1 MIYERIEVVDSDE
14 RVGNLEKELEKTNQ
28 GMITLS
34 SLYKELFEIQKNSME
49 KDHQIKE
56 LEMILE
62 NK

>member
-1 MIYERIEVVDSDE
+1 MA
-14 RVGNLEKELEKTNQ
+14 
-28 GMITLS
+28 TLS

-49 KDHQIKE
+49 KDNQIKE